1 MSLSVVVYFIHYG
14 LLLFFLGQY
23 YAPLSR
29 AGVVVI
35 EEVSSLFVLGVRRV
49 VRRLVRK
56 TLVDDLIWCA
66 NIVLGF
72 DGKIASV

>member
-1 MSLSVVVYFIHYG
+1 MSLSVVVYFVHYG

-29 AGVVVI
+29 AGVVV
-35 EEVSSLFVLGVRRV
+35 EEVSSLFVFGVRRV